1 MTQRKRNLLVNEM
14 VGNHDRYI
22 RLVCDYLHVLPL
34 AIMSR
39 RRDSRTAMARHI
51 VMWALYNHPDYSTPN
66 IGWLMGR
73 NSSCVHHAIIKVRDM
88 VNMNLPCDREFI
100 QAANLTKNINN

>member
-14 VGNHDRYI
+14 VGNRDRYI

-51 VMWALYNHPDYSTPN
+51 VMWALYNHPEYSTLD

-73 NSSCVHHAIIKVRDM
+73 NSSCVNHAVAKVRDM
-88 VNMNLPCDREFI
+88 VNLNLPCDREFI
-100 QAANLTKNINN
+100 QAANLTKY